1 MKRIYYIFNLQA
13 GKGALS
19 SKVGQVLDM
28 MAKDGYEVTV
38 HPTQA
43 VFDAAHAAA
52 EAAESG
58 RYDYVFCSGGDGTLN
73 EVMCGMHHAKHKVP
87 IGYIPC
93 GSTNDFARSIGIPK
107 SILKAARAV
116 LDGTPRSFDIGMVN
130 DRSFNYIAAFGAF
143 TDVTYET
150 SQSVKNVLGPAAYI
164 FNSLTKLTNIR
175 AFPMRITCDG
185 QVFEDDFVYGMI
197 TNTASVGGVL
207 NIKDFHFDDGEF
219 EITLIK
225 RPTTPVDLQR
235 TLMFL
240 SDIRQI
246 PEDEN
251 ICCLRASKVTIEL
264 LEDTDVPWTVDGEYM
279 QNASML
285 RIENHREAVSLLVPQ
300 ECDTAYFCDNA
311 EVIVAE

>member
-19 SKVGQVLDM
+19 AKIGEVLDL
-28 MAKDGYEVTV
+28 MAKNGYEVTV

-52 EAAESG
+52 AAAETG

-73 EVMCGMHHAKHKVP
+73 EVMCGMHHAKNKVP

-107 SILKAARAV
+107 GIIKAAEAV
-116 LDGTPRSFDIGMVN
+116 LAGAPRSFDIGMVN

-150 SQSVKNVLGPAAYI
+150 SQSAKNMLGPAAYI
-164 FNSLTKLTNIR
+164 LNSLTKLTNLR
-175 AFPMRITCDG
+175 GFPMRITCDG
-185 QVFEDDFVYGMI
+185 QVFEDEFVYGMI

-207 NIKDFHFDDGEF
+207 NIKDFHFDDGVF

-225 RPTTPVDLQR
+225 RPVTLMDLQK
-235 TLMFL
+235 TLWFL
-240 SDIRQI
+240 RDIHQI
-246 PEDEN
+246 PEEEN
-251 ICCLRASKVTIEL
+251 VYCLRASKIKVEL

-279 QNASML
+279 QNASTFC
-285 RIENHREAVSLLVPQ
+285 IENHPSAVSLLVPSDC
-300 ECDTAYFCDNA
+300 EMAYFQQN
-311 EVIVAE
+311 